1 MKQVQILDA
10 DKEMFGDSTK
20 KRILFDMTVYQTGTT
35 FHGGGEYSY
44 TILKSLLEQKS
55 DEVQVD
61 VFVGDRGRT
70 DQEVLDRCRQAGIN
84 VLFCRNA
91 AELSKAVTEGKYN
104 TLYSALPTAKYFEG
118 LVLPEDVLMIITL
131 HGLRKLELRE
141 GGMYTYFAD
150 RGRYKKDLKEI
161 LNRLLNRGK
170 YMDQLKKEYDYLL
183 GITDHYLVVTDS
195 YHSLY
200 NTLRYFPQIG
210 RERIRMYYAPGKL
223 AVKIDDSQYEE
234 SVLKEYGVVSGQFG
248 LIISA
253 NRMEKNPLRSIMA
266 WDSVYEDCA
275 GFLPRE
281 FKTVVLGAD
290 HPEKFTRHIRNKDRF
305 IFKGYVEDKELET
318 LYKHTHLLVF
328 ASLNEG
334 FGYPPMEAMKYGTLV
349 AASVNTSIPES
360 CGNAALMFNPLIV
373 SEIANRI
380 LQSFD
385 PEVRSAKASEIPKQF
400 TKILERQDEDLD
412 KIVNMILTED

>member
-1 MKQVQILDA
+1 MQMSIN
-10 DKEMFGDSTK
+10 
-20 KRILFDMTVYQTGTT
+20 KRILFDMTVYQTGST

-44 TILKSLLEQKS
+44 TILKSLLEQKD
-55 DEVQVD
+55 DETQVD

-70 DQEVLDRCRQAGIN
+70 DRHVLDKCRQAGIN

-91 AELSKAVTEGKYN
+91 DELSKAVADGKYD

-118 LVLPEDVLMIITL
+118 LVLPKEVLMIITL

-150 RGRYKKDLKEI
+150 RGRFKKDLKEVI
-161 LNRLLNRGK
+161 RRLVNHGR
-170 YMDQLKKEYDYLL
+170 YMDQLKKEYNYLL
-183 GITDHYLVVTDS
+183 NITDHYLVVTDS

-223 AVKIDDSQYEE
+223 ATKIDDPHYEE
-234 SVLKEYGVVSGQFG
+234 SVLKEYGVASGQFG

-275 GFLPRE
+275 GLIPGE

-290 HPEKFTRHIRNKDRF
+290 HPEKFTKQIRHKNRF
-305 IFKGYVEDKELET
+305 IFKGYVEDRELET

-360 CGNAALMFNPLIV
+360 CGNAAMMFNPLIV

-385 PEVRSAKASEIPKQF
+385 PEVRDEKTSEIPRQF
-400 TKILERQDEDLD
+400 QKILERQDEDLNR
-412 KIVNMILTED
+412 IVNMILTEN

>member
-1 MKQVQILDA
+1 MSVN
-10 DKEMFGDSTK
+10 

-44 TILKSLLEQKS
+44 TILKSLLEQKG
-55 DEVQVD
+55 DETQVD

-70 DQEVLDRCRQAGIN
+70 DQQVLDRCRQAGIN

-91 AELSKAVTEGKYN
+91 EELSKAVVDGKYD
-104 TLYSALPTAKYFEG
+104 TLYSALPTEKYFKG
-118 LVLPEDVLMIITL
+118 LALPQNVLMIVTL

-141 GGMYTYFAD
+141 GGMYTYFVD
-150 RGRYKKDLKEI
+150 RGRFKKDLKEV
-161 LNRLLNRGK
+161 LRRAVNRGRH
-170 YMDQLKKEYDYLL
+170 MDQLKKEYDYLL
-183 GITDHYLVVTDS
+183 KITDHYLVVTDS

-210 RERIRMYYAPGKL
+210 RDRIRMYYAPGKL
-223 AVKIDDSQYEE
+223 ATMINDPQYEE
-234 SVLKEYGVVSGQFG
+234 SVLKEYGVSSGQFG
-248 LIISA
+248 LILSA

-266 WDSVYEDCA
+266 WDSVYEDCRE
-275 GFLPRE
+275 FIPKE
-281 FKTVVLGAD
+281 FKTVVLGTD
-290 HPEKFTRHIRNKDRF
+290 HPEKFTKHIRNKDRF

-360 CGNAALMFNPLIV
+360 CGDAALMFNPLIV

-385 PEVRSAKASEIPKQF
+385 PEVRSAKKAQIPKQVK
-400 TKILERQDEDLD
+400 KILDWQDADLD
-412 KIVNMILTED
+412 KIVKMILTER

>member
-1 MKQVQILDA
+1 MSIN
-10 DKEMFGDSTK
+10 

-44 TILKSLLEQKS
+44 TILKSLLEQKG
-55 DEVQVD
+55 DETQVD

-70 DQEVLDRCRQAGIN
+70 DQQVLDRCRQAGIN

-91 AELSKAVTEGKYN
+91 EELSKAVTDGKYD
-104 TLYSALPTAKYFEG
+104 TLYSALPTEKYFKG
-118 LVLPEDVLMIITL
+118 LVLPRNVLMIVTL

-150 RGRYKKDLKEI
+150 RGRFKKDLKEV
-161 LNRLLNRGK
+161 LRRAVNRGR

-183 GITDHYLVVTDS
+183 KITDHYLVVTDS

-223 AVKIDDSQYEE
+223 ATMIDDPQYEE
-234 SVLKEYGVVSGQFG
+234 NVLKEYGVTSGQFG
-248 LIISA
+248 LILSA

-266 WDSVYEDCA
+266 WDAVYEDCG
-275 GFLPRE
+275 GFIPGD
-281 FKTVVLGAD
+281 FKTVVLGTD
-290 HPEKFTRHIRNKDRF
+290 KLEQFLKHIRNKDRF
-305 IFKGYVEDKELET
+305 IFKGYVDDKELET

-360 CGNAALMFNPLIV
+360 CGDAALMFNPLIV

-385 PEVRSAKASEIPKQF
+385 PEVRSAKKAQIPKQVK
-400 TKILERQDEDLD
+400 KILDWQDADLD
-412 KIVNMILTED
+412 KIVKMILTES

>member
-1 MKQVQILDA
+1 MSI
-10 DKEMFGDSTK
+10 K

-44 TILKSLLEQKS
+44 TILKSLLEQKD
-55 DEVQVD
+55 DETQVD

-70 DQEVLDRCRQAGIN
+70 DQQVLDKCRQAGIN

-91 AELSKAVTEGKYN
+91 DELSKAVVDGKYD

-118 LVLPEDVLMIITL
+118 LVLPKEVLMIITL

-150 RGRYKKDLKEI
+150 RGRFKKDLKEV
-161 LNRLLNRGK
+161 LRRLVNHGR

-183 GITDHYLVVTDS
+183 KITDHYLVVTDS

-210 RERIRMYYAPGKL
+210 RDRIRMYYAPGKL
-223 AVKIDDSQYEE
+223 ATKIDDSQYEE
-234 SVLKEYGVVSGQFG
+234 GILKEYGVAAGQFG

-253 NRMEKNPLRSIMA
+253 NRMEKNPLRSILA

-275 GFLPRE
+275 GLIPGE

-290 HPEKFTRHIRNKDRF
+290 HPEKFTKRIRHKNRF

-385 PEVRSAKASEIPKQF
+385 PEVRSEKTSEIPKQF
-400 TKILERQDEDLD
+400 QKILERQDEDLNR
-412 KIVNMILTED
+412 IVNMILTED

>member
-1 MKQVQILDA
+1 MKIQ
-10 DKEMFGDSTK
+10 K
-20 KRILFDMTVYQTGTT
+20 KILFDMTVYQTGTT

-44 TILKSLLEQKS
+44 TILKGLMEQK
-55 DEVQVD
+55 DAHTQVD
-61 VFVGDRGRT
+61 VFVGGRGRT
-70 DQEVLDRCRQAGIN
+70 DDKVLDQCRQAGMR
-84 VLFCRNA
+84 VLFCKNA
-91 AELSKAVTEGKYN
+91 SDLSGIVRKGGYH

-118 LVLPEDVLMIITL
+118 LVLPDDVLLIITL

-141 GGMYTYFAD
+141 GGMYSYFSNRD
-150 RGRYKKDLKEI
+150 RYKSDVKEI
-161 LNRLLNRGK
+161 VQKMIHRGNH
-170 YMDQLKKEYDYLL
+170 MDQLKKEYDYLFK
-183 GITDHYLVVTDS
+183 ITKHYLVVTDS

-210 RERIRMYYAPGKL
+210 KKRIRMYYAPGKL
-223 AVKIDDSQYEE
+223 AEKIDHVRYEE
-234 SVLKEYGVVSGQFG
+234 KVLRAYGVTTKKFG
-248 LIISA
+248 LILSA

-266 WDSVYEDCA
+266 WDCVYTDC
-275 GFLPRE
+275 PE
-281 FKTVVLGAD
+281 MMTPDFKTVVLGTD
-290 HPEKFTRHIRNKDRF
+290 KPGRFLKHMRNKERF
-305 IFKGYVEDKELET
+305 IFKGYVDDKELET

-360 CGNAALMFNPLIV
+360 CGSAALMFNPLIV

-385 PEVRSAKASEIPKQF
+385 PDIQQEKSAAIPAQF
-400 TKILERQDEDLD
+400 QKILDRQDADLN
-412 KIVNMILTED
+412 KIVAMILTESWA

>member
-1 MKQVQILDA
+1 MSI
-10 DKEMFGDSTK
+10 K
-20 KRILFDMTVYQTGTT
+20 KKILFDMTVYQTGTT

-44 TILKSLLEQKS
+44 TILKSLLEQKG
-55 DEVQVD
+55 DETQVD

-70 DQEVLDRCRQAGIN
+70 DQQVLDRCRQAGIN

-91 AELSKAVTEGKYN
+91 DELSRAVTDGKYD
-104 TLYSALPTAKYFEG
+104 TLYSALPTEKYFKG
-118 LVLPEDVLMIITL
+118 LVLPRNVLMIVTL

-150 RGRYKKDLKEI
+150 RGRFKKDLKEV
-161 LNRLLNRGK
+161 LSRAVNRGR

-183 GITDHYLVVTDS
+183 KITDHYLVVTDS

-210 RERIRMYYAPGKL
+210 RDRIRMYYAPGKL
-223 AVKIDDSQYEE
+223 ATMIDDPQYEE
-234 SVLKEYGVVSGQFG
+234 SVLKEYGVASGQFG
-248 LIISA
+248 LILSA

-266 WDSVYEDCA
+266 WDSVYEDCRE
-275 GFLPRE
+275 FIPNE
-281 FKTVVLGAD
+281 FKTVVLGTD
-290 HPEKFTRHIRNKDRF
+290 HPEKFTKHIRNKERF
-305 IFKGYVEDKELET
+305 IFKGYVDDKELET

-360 CGNAALMFNPLIV
+360 CGDAALMFNPLIV

-385 PEVRSAKASEIPKQF
+385 PEVRGAKKAEIPKQVK
-400 TKILERQDEDLD
+400 KILEWQDADLD
-412 KIVNMILTED
+412 KIVDMILTEG

>member
-1 MKQVQILDA
+1 MNIN
-10 DKEMFGDSTK
+10 

-44 TILKSLLEQKS
+44 TILKSLLEQKD
-55 DEVQVD
+55 DETQVD
-61 VFVGDRGRT
+61 VFVGDRGKT
-70 DQEVLDRCRQAGIN
+70 NQEILDRCRQAGIT

-91 AELSKAVTEGKYN
+91 SELSKAVTEGKYD
-104 TLYSALPTAKYFEG
+104 TLYSALPTEKYFEG
-118 LVLPEDVLMIITL
+118 LVLPKNVLMIITL

-141 GGMYTYFAD
+141 GGMYKYFAD
-150 RGRYKKDLKEI
+150 RGRYKKDLKEV
-161 LNRLLNRGK
+161 LHRLLNYGR
-170 YMDQLKKEYDYLL
+170 YMDRLKKEYEYLL
-183 GITDHYLVVTDS
+183 KITDHYLVVTDS

-223 AVKIDDSQYEE
+223 ATKINDPRYEE
-234 SVLKEYGVVSGQFG
+234 KVLKEYGVASGQFG

-253 NRMEKNPLRSIMA
+253 NRMEKNPLRSILA
-266 WDSVYEDCA
+266 WDYVYEDCA
-275 GFLPRE
+275 GLIPSE
-281 FKTVVLGAD
+281 FKTVVLGTD
-290 HPEKFTRHIRNKDRF
+290 HPEKFTRHIRNRNRF
-305 IFKGYVEDKELET
+305 VFKGYVEDRELET
-318 LYKHTHLLVF
+318 LYKHTYLLVF

-360 CGNAALMFNPLIV
+360 CGKAALMFNPLIV

-385 PEVRSAKASEIPKQF
+385 SEVRSEKISEIPKQYK
-400 TKILERQDEDLD
+400 KILKRQDEDLD
-412 KIVNMILTED
+412 KIVNMILTEE

>member
-1 MKQVQILDA
+1 MNI
-10 DKEMFGDSTK
+10 K
-20 KRILFDMTVYQTGTT
+20 KRILFDLTVYQTGTT

-44 TILKSLLEQKS
+44 TILKNLLEHKN
-55 DEVQVD
+55 EETKVD
-61 VFVGDRGRT
+61 VFVGDRGRI
-70 DQEVLDRCRQAGIN
+70 DQIALDRCRQVGVE

-91 AELSKAVTEGKYN
+91 EDLSKAVVQGKYD
-104 TLYSALPTAKYFEG
+104 TLYSALPTEKYFKG
-118 LVLPEDVLMIITL
+118 LVIPKEVLMIITL

-161 LNRLLNRGK
+161 VRRFFNKGR
-170 YMDQLKKEYDYLL
+170 YMEQLKKEYEYLL
-183 GITDHYLVVTDS
+183 KITEHYLVVTDS
-195 YHSLY
+195 YHSLC

-223 AVKIDDSQYEE
+223 ATKIDDLQYEKQILE
-234 SVLKEYGVVSGQFG
+234 EYGIVSGQFG
-248 LIISA
+248 LILSA
-253 NRMEKNPLRSIMA
+253 NRMEKNPLRSVLA

-275 GFLPRE
+275 GLIPKG
-281 FKTVVLGAD
+281 FKTVVLGTD
-290 HPEKFTRHIRNKDRF
+290 KPDKFLRQIKNKERF
-305 IFKGYVEDKELET
+305 IFKGYVEDRELET

-360 CGNAALMFNPLIV
+360 CGSAALMFNPLIV

-385 PEVRSAKASEIPKQF
+385 SEVRGEKIAAIPEQF
-400 TKILERQDEDLD
+400 NKILKHQNDDLN
-412 KIVNMILTED
+412 KIIDMILEER

>member
-1 MKQVQILDA
+1 MGA
-10 DKEMFGDSTK
+10 GK
-20 KRILFDMTVYQTGTT
+20 KILFDMTVYQTGTT

-44 TILKSLLEQKS
+44 TILKALLEQKPR
-55 DEVQVD
+55 DTQVD
-61 VFVGDRGRT
+61 VFIGDRGRT
-70 DQEVLDRCRQAGIN
+70 DEYVLDKCRRAGIN
-84 VLFCRNA
+84 VLFCKGA
-91 AELSKAVTEGKYN
+91 ADLSKVVAEGGYD
-104 TLYSALPTAKYFEG
+104 TLYSALPTAKYFDG
-118 LVLPEDVLMIITL
+118 LVLPERVLMIVTL

-150 RGRYKKDLKEI
+150 RGRYKKDIKE
-161 LNRLLNRGK
+161 LLRRFLQHGK
-170 YMDQLKKEYDYLL
+170 YMDQLKEEYNYLL
-183 GITDHYLVVTDS
+183 RITEHYLVVTDS

-210 RERIRMYYAPGKL
+210 KERIRMYYAPGKL
-223 AVKIDDSQYEE
+223 ATKIDDEEYEKK
-234 SVLKEYGVVSGQFG
+234 VLREYGIASKHFG
-248 LIISA
+248 LILSA

-266 WDSVYEDCA
+266 WDAVYEDCA
-275 GFLPRE
+275 ELVPGD
-281 FKTVVLGAD
+281 FKTVVLGTD
-290 HPEKFTRHIRNKDRF
+290 KPEQFLKHIRNKNRF

-318 LYKHTHLLVF
+318 LYKHTHLLLF

-360 CGNAALMFNPLIV
+360 CGVAALMFNPLII

-385 PEVRSAKASEIPKQF
+385 PEVQSAKKAEIPKQVK
-400 TKILERQDEDLD
+400 KILEWQNADLD
-412 KIVNMILTED
+412 KIVKMMLTES